1 MILLLGGTSETA
13 DVATRLAEIGYKV
26 LVSTATDAELA
37 IGNHPNITRRTG
49 RLNCEEMTV
58 LVHEQ
63 SISAI
68 VDVTHPYAAAARM
81 TASLAAEN
89 ANVPYLTFIR
99 PSTTSTEDN
108 VVLAKDHDEAAVLAF
123 SFGKPVLLTTG
134 SRNLEPYI
142 RESRRTNIPLIA
154 RALDH
159 TESRNACRAAGL
171 RDEQVIFGR
180 GPFSVDENRATIR
193 KHNIG
198 VLVTKNSGKAGGVE
212 EKLDAA
218 GLEDCRVVVIQRPEQ
233 IGLGVYNSID
243 GLVDEVGRTV
253 GIIGLCP

>member
-13 DVATRLAEIGYKV
+13 DVATRLAEIGYEV

-37 IGNHPNITRRTG
+37 IGSHPNITRRTG
-49 RLNCEEMTV
+49 RLNVEEMTA
-58 LVHEQ
+58 LVREE

-89 ANVPYLTFIR
+89 ANVPYLTFVR
-99 PSTTSTEDN
+99 PSTASLEDD
-108 VVLAKDHDEAAVLAF
+108 VTFVKDHEEAAVLAF
-123 SFGKPVLLTTG
+123 SVGKPVMLTTG

-142 RESRRTNIPLIA
+142 RESRRTGIPMIV

-159 TESRNACRAAGL
+159 TESRNACREAGL
-171 RDEQVIFGR
+171 SDEQVIYGR
-180 GPFSVDENRATIR
+180 GPFSIDENRMTIR

-212 EKLDAA
+212 EKLSAA
-218 GLEDCRVVVIQRPEQ
+218 RLESCRVIVIQRPEQ
-233 IGLGVYNSID
+233 TGCSVFDSVD
-243 GLVDEVGRTV
+243 ELVDAVRR
-253 GIIGLCP
+253 LL